1 MRNEPT
7 KGMVLK
13 DLDFKRLKSIKK
25 FINLND
31 KDWSKILKIIKSDI
45 SYL

>member
-1 MRNEPT
+1 M
-7 KGMVLK
+7 
-13 DLDFKRLKSIKK
+13 DFKRLKSIKK